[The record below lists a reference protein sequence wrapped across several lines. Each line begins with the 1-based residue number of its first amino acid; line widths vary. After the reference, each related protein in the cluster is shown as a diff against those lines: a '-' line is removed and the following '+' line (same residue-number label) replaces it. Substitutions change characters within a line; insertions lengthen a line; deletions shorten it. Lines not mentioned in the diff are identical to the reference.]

1 MTREEIVTRI
11 LKNLDELK
19 ERPLW
24 LAYIEDAMLKV
35 FSYYNLS
42 NSTSFAPFLVADNT
56 LIFHSSW
63 NTKLSPDDGIRPNTQ
78 DNQELIV

>member
-35 FSYYNLS
+35 FSYNDL
-42 NSTSFAPFLVADNT
+42 
-56 LIFHSSW
+56 
-63 NTKLSPDDGIRPNTQ
+63 
-78 DNQELIV
+78 ELFNKELEEHLE